1 MDRKDYNQIGKDI
14 RDAVQ
19 NAVNSMDFSDLN
31 RQITASVNDAL
42 AEIQGAFDTVSSEL
56 GKASQKSGQSQK
68 TDQMSGKG
76 QNQSEEEIRRQ
87 AREKLRQME
96 EEIRRRKQAQAA
108 QNAGAANGTARP
120 SGTSGSAAGARP
132 HTTYQ
137 QGRPISSAVIAKRPK
152 GSVSHVVRT
161 VFGSILLGVSI
172 LLALLFGTL
181 SMAGEMVP
189 AALAT
194 LLGLVVLP
202 VGVGGIW
209 LLARGAKDRARLERF
224 RTYVSCLKNR
234 RYVQISDLAAA
245 VKKSEKYVRKDLEK
259 MIAMDMF
266 PQGHVNGD
274 QTMFV
279 LDDATYA
286 EYENMRLEVERKSQF
301 LREETKDQRQLRETV
316 ERGQMYISAIRKAND
331 DIPGEEISEKLYRLE
346 TSVARIY
353 TQIQKAPQKLPELRK
368 FQEYYLPT
376 TLKLVETYREFDGQ
390 PIAGDNIKN
399 AKAEIEASLE
409 TIIQAFDKL
418 FDSLFAETA
427 MDVST
432 DISVLQTLLAQEG
445 LTEDAW
451 KKATGGR
458 VEYMDMSDLVTE
470 LDGDGIR
477 SAQKETPQNKA
488 GMARATSGGTAAN
501 EQEKEP
507 DIRLML

>member
-19 NAVNSMDFSDLN
+19 NAVNSMDFSELN
-31 RQITASVNDAL
+31 RQITESVNDAL
-42 AEIQGAFDTVSSEL
+42 AEIQGAFDGVSREFD
-56 GKASQKSGQSQK
+56 KASQKSHGSGQ
-68 TDQMSGKG
+68 TAG
-76 QNQSEEEIRRQ
+76 QATGQQSTRSAGQYAEERSEVNDAKAEEARRQ

-96 EEIRRRKQAQAA
+96 EEIRRRKQQQAA
-108 QNAGAANGTARP
+108 D
-120 SGTSGSAAGARP
+120 AGARTAEAAQRAAQRMAESAGRAGTAGSQP
-132 HTTYQ
+132 HMVYH
-137 QGRPISSAVIAKRPK
+137 QGRPVSSAVIAKRPK

-161 VFGSILLGVSI
+161 VFGSVLLGVAI
-172 LLALLFGTL
+172 LLALLFGTI
-181 SMAGEMVP
+181 SMTGELMP

-202 VGVGGIW
+202 VGAGGLW
-209 LLARGAKDRARLERF
+209 LLFRGARDRARVERF
-224 RTYVSCLKNR
+224 RTYVSCLKGSK
-234 RYVQISDLAAA
+234 YIKISELAAA
-245 VKKSEKYVRKDLEK
+245 VKKSEKFVRKDLTR
-259 MIAMDMF
+259 MIEWGMF
-266 PQGHVNGD
+266 PQGHINGD
-274 QTMFV
+274 QTMFM

-286 EYENMRLEVERKSQF
+286 EYETMRQEVERKSQF
-301 LREETKDQRQLRETV
+301 LKEETRDQRQMRETV
-316 ERGQMYISAIRKAND
+316 ERGQAYIVAIRKAND

-390 PIAGDNIKN
+390 PIAGDNIKT

-427 MDVST
+427 MDVSA

-445 LTEDAW
+445 LTEEDW
-451 KKATGGR
+451 KKATGGKA
-458 VEYMDMSDLVTE
+458 EYMDMSDLVSE
-470 LDGDGIR
+470 G
-477 SAQKETPQNKA
+477 QVEETDK
-488 GMARATSGGTAAN
+488 
-501 EQEKEP
+501 EKEP

>member
-1 MDRKDYNQIGKDI
+1 M
-14 RDAVQ
+14 
-19 NAVNSMDFSDLN
+19 
-31 RQITASVNDAL
+31 
-42 AEIQGAFDTVSSEL
+42 
-56 GKASQKSGQSQK
+56 
-68 TDQMSGKG
+68 
-76 QNQSEEEIRRQ
+76 
-87 AREKLRQME
+87 
-96 EEIRRRKQAQAA
+96 
-108 QNAGAANGTARP
+108 
-120 SGTSGSAAGARP
+120 
-132 HTTYQ
+132 
-137 QGRPISSAVIAKRPK
+137 IAKRPK
-152 GSVSHVVRT
+152 GSVAHVVRT

-202 VGVGGIW
+202 VGAGGIW
-209 LLARGAKDRARLERF
+209 LLARGARDRARLERF

-234 RYVQISDLAAA
+234 KYVQISDLAAA

-259 MIAMDMF
+259 MIAMEMF
-266 PQGHVNGD
+266 PQGHINGD

-301 LREETKDQRQLRETV
+301 LRDETKDQRQLRETV
-316 ERGQMYISAIRKAND
+316 ERGQLYISAIRKAND

-353 TQIQKAPQKLPELRK
+353 ARIQKAPQKLPELRK
-368 FQEYYLPT
+368 FQDYYLPT

-418 FDSLFAETA
+418 FDSLFADTA

-458 VEYMDMSDLVTE
+458 VEYMDMSDLITE
-470 LDGDGIR
+470 LERSDSRTAQEEMPQNMADMTQVISDGD
-477 SAQKETPQNKA
+477 
-488 GMARATSGGTAAN
+488 AAKN
-501 EQEKEP
+501 QEKEP
-507 DIRLML
+507 EIRLML